1 MRPMF
6 LKKAADMR
14 FKAADVKAADG
25 VLRRPMFEKRPM
37 DVVEQPTHQYGLV
50 FGLRGSDLTK

>member
-1 MRPMF
+1 MVISGKKRSFCSMRPMF

-37 DVVEQPTHQYGLV
+37 DVVKQPTHQ
-50 FGLRGSDLTK
+50 